1 MFNFRQIR
9 NTIGKYFLGSDGVPM
24 DGFWGW
30 ATPGGWS
37 KRSFLKQYV
46 RYVYTIVSARA
57 SEAAKIN
64 LEVYKNDKIAGS
76 HPLLTLLKKPNPEQS
91 QFQFLE
97 LHFTYMDLAGESFWY
112 IARGAKS
119 AKPKEIHLLR
129 PDLVTPK
136 RNKEFADGKD
146 NPRGMVTHYEMELG
160 NGKKQ
165 RFETTEILHFK
176 LPNPND
182 PNRGLGIIE
191 AAQTYIQTE
200 DYSSDWTKNSI
211 FNSGRPSGIV
221 NVRGAITDEQF
232 KSVKRQFKD
241 TYTGTKNAGKTLLLK
256 GAEGIDY
263 TKLGLELGEVAL
275 KELKNMTRDDIMIM
289 FRVSKTILGVSDDV
303 NRANALEARAVFIR
317 NVIVPICDRLM
328 DHLNAFLMPEWSKES
343 MGSVLKYQDPTLQ
356 SDEDRLAEWV
366 AGYNKWLTKNDIRK
380 ERKLDPIAGGDV
392 ILEGIN
398 LVPTAGNIK
407 GIPAKVEE
415 KPVKEE
421 PVKDKPTKEDDSEK
435 SKKKRIKKS

>member
-1 MFNFRQIR
+1 MFNFKQIR
-9 NTIGKYFLGSDGVPM
+9 NAIGKFFLGSSGIPV

-30 ATPGGWS
+30 ALPGGWTKKS
-37 KRSFLKQYV
+37 LLKQYV
-46 RYVYTIVSARA
+46 RYVYTAVSARA
-57 SEAAKIN
+57 SEAAKVN
-64 LEVYKNDKIAGS
+64 LEVYKNDKLQQN
-76 HPLLTLLKKPNPEQS
+76 HPILSLLKKPNPEQS

-112 IARGAKS
+112 VARGAKS
-119 AKPKEIHLLR
+119 SKPKELHLLR
-129 PDLVTPK
+129 PDLMTPK
-136 RNKEFADGKD
+136 RDKKFADGKE
-146 NPRGMVTHYEMELG
+146 NPRGMVTHYEMQTG
-160 NGKKQ
+160 NGKTT

-182 PNRGLGIIE
+182 PNRGFGIIE

-221 NVRGAITDEQF
+221 NVKGAITDEQF

-256 GAEGIDY
+256 GADGIDY
-263 TKLGLELGEVAL
+263 TKLGMELGEVAL

-289 FRVSKTILGVSDDV
+289 FRMSKTLLGVSDDV

-317 NVIVPICDRLM
+317 NVIIPICDRLM
-328 DHLNAFLMPEWSKES
+328 DHLNAFLMPEWAKES
-343 MGSVLKYQDPTLQ
+343 ADTVLKYEDPTLQ
-356 SDEDRLAEWV
+356 SDEDRLAEWT

-398 LVPTAGNIK
+398 LVPTAGDLK
-407 GIPAKVEE
+407 GLPKVEE
-415 KPVKEE
+415 KPSKEE
-421 PVKDKPTKEDDSEK
+421 PDEDEPIEEKPEDKKG
-435 SKKKRIKKS
+435 KKKVKKKN